1 MHVQPGRGAAF
12 VRTKMR
18 NLLTGNT
25 NEKTFRSGEKFE
37 LAEVSR
43 DVMQYTYMDG
53 DDYMFMNMET
63 FEELRVPPIA
73 VSKFVKEGMDCQIV
87 QWNGKVIG
95 CEVPNPYTFEVVD
108 TDPGLKGNTASG
120 GDKPATICSGAVVT
134 VPLFINIGDMISVN
148 TEDGTYKNRDNSDKK

>member
-87 QWNGKVIG
+87 QWNGMVIG

-148 TEDGTYKNRDNSDKK
+148 TEEGTYKNRDNSDKK

>member
-53 DDYMFMNMET
+53 DDYMFMKMET

-73 VSKFVKEGMDCQIV
+73 VSKFVK
-87 QWNGKVIG
+87 
-95 CEVPNPYTFEVVD
+95 
-108 TDPGLKGNTASG
+108 
-120 GDKPATICSGAVVT
+120 
-134 VPLFINIGDMISVN
+134 
-148 TEDGTYKNRDNSDKK
+148 

>member
-18 NLLTGNT
+18 NLLTGNV

-37 LAEVSR
+37 LA
-43 DVMQYTYMDG
+43 DVTKQPMQFTYMDG

-63 FEELRVPPIA
+63 FEELRVPPVA
-73 VSKFVKEGMDCQIV
+73 VNKFVKEGMECGIV

-95 CEVPNPYTFEVVD
+95 CEVPNPYTYTVTM

-120 GDKPATICSGAVVT
+120 GDKPATIETGAVVT
-134 VPLFINIGDMISVN
+134 VPLFVNIGDQIIVN
-148 TEDGTYKNRDNSDKK
+148 TEEGTYKSRA